1 MSESPMSYDVI
12 SAFIDNEP
20 FDPQALANALG
31 DPNGRDLLIDFIALR
46 LVVAADVTEDLR
58 PTRVATRTL
67 RRILAAAAILLAL
80 GGGYAAG
87 HRMALGTSRV
97 TASDAAPP
105 PTRVI
110 ELRPGIEWHQT
121 SGGH

>member
-1 MSESPMSYDVI
+1 MSHDVI

-20 FDPQALANALG
+20 FDPQALASALA

-46 LVVAADVTEDLR
+46 LVVAADLTDDVR
-58 PTRVATRTL
+58 PKKAGPRTL
-67 RRILAAAAILLAL
+67 WRMLAAAAILLAL

-87 HRMALGTSRV
+87 LRMATGRTRV
-97 TASDAAPP
+97 AASDVAPA

-121 SGGH
+121 GGGH

>member
-1 MSESPMSYDVI
+1 MSHDVI

-20 FDPQALANALG
+20 FDPLALATALA
-31 DPNGRDLLIDFIALR
+31 DPSGRDLLIDFIALR
-46 LVVAADVTEDLR
+46 LVVAADLTDDVRPKGAAPRARLR
-58 PTRVATRTL
+58 M
-67 RRILAAAAILLAL
+67 LAAAAIFLAL

-87 HRMALGTSRV
+87 LRMASGSRRV
-97 TASDAAPP
+97 AASEVAPA

-121 SGGH
+121 GGGH